1 MPLAEHMPDTTSS
14 HERDLAI
21 PDMDS
26 AEAEERIRT
35 VLADLPGIQTVRL
48 IERGAY
54 IRHRSSVTPGQIC
67 EAVRKSGYGA
77 SIFQDDAGHVGRSS
91 Q

>member
-1 MPLAEHMPDTTSS
+1 MPDTSSS
-14 HERDLAI
+14 HELDLAI

-67 EAVRKSGYGA
+67 EAVRKSGYRA
-77 SIFQDDAGHVGRSS
+77 SIFQDEAGQAGRFSR
-91 Q
+91 